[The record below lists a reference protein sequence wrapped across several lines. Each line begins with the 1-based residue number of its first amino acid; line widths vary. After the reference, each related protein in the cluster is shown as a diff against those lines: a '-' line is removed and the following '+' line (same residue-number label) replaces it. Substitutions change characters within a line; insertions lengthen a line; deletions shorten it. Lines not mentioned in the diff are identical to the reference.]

1 MGTCKGVIKRIA
13 PDVEVIDITHGIP
26 PQQVLQG
33 ALVLA
38 NTLRYMPVAV
48 HVAVVDPGVGSERR
62 AVVLRAGEHLLVGPD
77 NGLLLIAADALGG
90 VDEAVEIANEDL
102 VLQPKSRTF
111 HGRDV
116 FAPVGAHVASGL
128 PLAEVGPSVDA
139 ATLARLHV
147 PEPTVGGSRV
157 LVTVLYV
164 DRYGNVQV
172 SATADDLARAGI
184 DAGARVELDVGFE
197 SYFATVASTF
207 GDVRV
212 GDILVYEDSYRNVA
226 VAINGGNAAE
236 MLSAEV
242 GREVRIRL
250 VR

>member
-1 MGTCKGVIKRIA
+1 MIKRIA

-62 AVVLRAGEHLLVGPD
+62 ALVLRAGEHVFVGPD
-77 NGLLLIAADALGG
+77 NGLLLVAADTLGG
-90 VDEAVEIANEDL
+90 VDEAVEIANEDI

-128 PLAEVGPSVDA
+128 SLAEVGPALDP
-139 ATLARLHV
+139 ATLARLPV
-147 PEPTVGGSRV
+147 PEPTVGDSRIR
-157 LVTVLYV
+157 VTVLYV

-207 GDVRV
+207 ADVRA

-236 MLSAEV
+236 MLSAEP
-242 GREVRIRL
+242 GREIRIRL
-250 VR
+250 AP